1 MATLNQARKS
11 AENLTESNLNNDLF
25 DYIIALKKEFI
36 KLNAGQIHDHKNS
49 KGKKLE
55 NKNKKYSGFYTKA
68 TEEIA
73 KAANPGPITSKKE
86 GKPYNFVWGGD
97 FMNNFYLY
105 KKQGEIVMGSTGTGT
120 GTIST
125 LFGDDKEEF
134 FRGYEDL
141 FGLTDENLKGVI
153 RDKILPLFIK
163 NIRNTLNL

>member
-36 KLNAGQIHDHKNS
+36 KLNTEQINDHVNA
-49 KGKKLE
+49 KGKLLK
-55 NKNKKYSGFYTKA
+55 NKNKKFTGIYTKA

-73 KAANPGPITSKKE
+73 KAANPGPITTKKE
-86 GKPYNFVWGGD
+86 GQPYNFVWGGD

-105 KKQGEIVMGSTGTGT
+105 KKQGQITIGSTGTGS
-120 GTIST
+120 G
-125 LFGDDKEEF
+125 DKEEF

>member
-36 KLNAGQIHDHKNS
+36 KLNTEQINDHVNA
-49 KGKKLE
+49 KGKILK
-55 NKNKKYSGFYTKA
+55 NKNKKFTGIYTKA

-73 KAANPGPITSKKE
+73 KAANPGPITSKKA
-86 GKPYNFVWGGD
+86 GQPYNFVWGGD

-105 KKQGEIVMGSTGTGT
+105 KKQGQITIGSTGTGS
-120 GTIST
+120 G
-125 LFGDDKEEF
+125 DKEEF

-141 FGLTDENLKGVI
+141 FGLTEENLKGVI

>member
-36 KLNAGQIHDHKNS
+36 KLNTEQINDHVNA
-49 KGKKLE
+49 KGKLLK
-55 NKNKKYSGFYTKA
+55 NKNKKFSGIYTKA

-73 KAANPGPITSKKE
+73 KAANPGPITTKKE
-86 GKPYNFVWGGD
+86 GQPYNFVWGGD

-105 KKQGEIVMGSTGTGT
+105 KKQGQITIGSTGTGS
-120 GTIST
+120 G
-125 LFGDDKEEF
+125 DKEEF

>member
-36 KLNAGQIHDHKNS
+36 KLNTEQINDHVSS
-49 KGKKLE
+49 KGKLLK
-55 NKNKKYSGFYTKA
+55 NKNKKFTGIYTKA

-73 KAANPGPITSKKE
+73 KAANPGPITTKKE
-86 GKPYNFVWGGD
+86 GQPYNFVWGGD

-105 KKQGEIVMGSTGTGT
+105 KKQGQIIIGSTGTSSGSS
-120 GTIST
+120 ST

>member
-36 KLNAGQIHDHKNS
+36 KLNTEQINDHVNA
-49 KGKKLE
+49 KGKLLK
-55 NKNKKYSGFYTKA
+55 NKNKKFTGIYTKA

-73 KAANPGPITSKKE
+73 KAANPGPITTKKE
-86 GKPYNFVWGGD
+86 GQPYNFLWGGD

-105 KKQGEIVMGSTGTGT
+105 KKQGQITIGSTGTGS
-120 GTIST
+120 G
-125 LFGDDKEEF
+125 DKEEF

>member
-36 KLNAGQIHDHKNS
+36 KLNTEQINDHVNA
-49 KGKKLE
+49 KGKLLK
-55 NKNKKYSGFYTKA
+55 NKNKKFTGIYTKA

-73 KAANPGPITSKKE
+73 KAANPGPITTKKE
-86 GKPYNFVWGGD
+86 GQPYNFVWGGD

-105 KKQGEIVMGSTGTGT
+105 KKQGQITIGSTGTGS
-120 GTIST
+120 G
-125 LFGDDKEEF
+125 DKEEF

-141 FGLTDENLKGVI
+141 FGLTEENLKGVI

>member
-36 KLNAGQIHDHKNS
+36 KLNTEQINDHVNA
-49 KGKKLE
+49 KGKLLK
-55 NKNKKYSGFYTKA
+55 NKNKKFTGIYTKA

-73 KAANPGPITSKKE
+73 KAANPGPITTKKE
-86 GKPYNFVWGGD
+86 GQPYNFVWGGD

-105 KKQGEIVMGSTGTGT
+105 KKQGQITIGSTGTGS
-120 GTIST
+120 G
-125 LFGDDKEEF
+125 DKEEF

-153 RDKILPLFIK
+153 RDKVLPLFIK

>member
-1 MATLNQARKS
+1 MSTLYQARKA
-11 AENLTESNLNNDLF
+11 AENLSESNLNNDLF

-36 KLNAGQIHDHKNS
+36 KLNAHQIHDHKNS
-49 KGKKLE
+49 KGKTLV
-55 NKNKKYSGFYTKA
+55 NKNKRFSGYYTKA

-73 KAANPGPITSKKE
+73 KAANPKPTTPKIE
-86 GKPYNFVWGGD
+86 GQPYNFVWSGD

-105 KKQGEIVMGSTGTGT
+105 KKHGEIIMGSSGTGT
-120 GTIST
+120 GSIST
-125 LFGDDKEEF
+125 LFGDEKEEF

-163 NIRNTLNL
+163 NVRNTLNI

>member
-36 KLNAGQIHDHKNS
+36 KLNANQIHNHLDS
-49 KGKKLE
+49 KGKKLV
-55 NKNKKYSGFYTKA
+55 NKNKRFSGYYTKA

-73 KAANPGPITSKKE
+73 KAANPKPTTPKIE
-86 GKPYNFVWGGD
+86 GEPYNFVWGGD

-105 KKQGEIVMGSTGTGT
+105 KKQGQITIGSTGTGS
-120 GTIST
+120 G
-125 LFGDDKEEF
+125 DKEEF

-141 FGLTDENLKGVI
+141 FGLTEENLKGVI